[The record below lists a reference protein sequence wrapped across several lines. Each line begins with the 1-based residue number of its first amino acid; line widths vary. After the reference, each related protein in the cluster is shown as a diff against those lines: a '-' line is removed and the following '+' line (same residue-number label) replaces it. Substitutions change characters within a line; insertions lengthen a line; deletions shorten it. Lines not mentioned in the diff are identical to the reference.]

1 MELPRLEPLWQK
13 YKDQKFTVIAIETS
27 RDREQSR
34 EFITENNLR
43 YHFLEDVE
51 GDGNVTESKLQMYG
65 QPSTYLVDRN
75 GDILY
80 YHLGFDAGDE
90 VKMEE
95 EIQKLLKS

>member
-13 YKDQKFTVIAIETS
+13 YKDQGFAVIAIETS
-27 RDREQSR
+27 RDREKAL
-34 EFITENNLR
+34 EFVSENNLT

-51 GDGNVTESKLQMYG
+51 GDGNVTENKLQMFG
-65 QPSTYLVDRN
+65 QPSTYLVDRK
-75 GDILY
+75 GQILY